1 METIWPKNH
10 MDYVNYII
18 QYVMFFLAAALV
30 HSIFGN
36 VKHTT
41 LQHGINNKRFLIRR
55 SGVRILPGAPFFI
68 IRPIKLLFPHENGY
82 VTLPGL
88 SPSSFP
94 ASII

>member
-41 LQHGINNKRFLIRR
+41 LQHGINNKRFLIRVPQ
-55 SGVRILPGAPFFI
+55 VRFLPGAP
-68 IRPIKLLFPHENGY
+68 LH
-82 VTLPGL
+82 V
-88 SPSSFP
+88 P
-94 ASII
+94 ALAHR

>member
-1 METIWPKNH
+1 

-41 LQHGINNKRFLIRR
+41 LQHGIKNKRFLIRR
-55 SGVRILPGAPFFI
+55 SGVQILSGAPFLIYQGFRHDHI
-68 IRPIKLLFPHENGY
+68 VESGRLNDG
-82 VTLPGL
+82 
-88 SPSSFP
+88 
-94 ASII
+94 